1 MNYWMLKRIL
11 NFWLA
16 NAFGIALFFSFFIL
30 MMSLING
37 SSIPLH
43 TFNFSDKILHST
55 AYMVLM
61 WVWIMTLKQR
71 GMSKSVFIL
80 LIGLTLFGIVVEGL
94 QTSIT
99 ESRTADWKDAVAN
112 FIGLIIGMTTFNWL
126 YYRSINQDKR

>member
-16 NAFGIALFFSFFIL
+16 NAFWIALFFSFFIL

-37 SSIPLH
+37 SSIPLN

-61 WVWIMTLKQR
+61 WVWMMALKQR

-94 QTSIT
+94 QASLT

-112 FIGLIIGMTTFNWL
+112 FIGLIMGMTTFNGL
-126 YYRSINQDKR
+126 YYKLINRDKR

>member
-1 MNYWMLKRIL
+1 MLKRIL

-16 NAFGIALFFSFFIL
+16 NAFWIALFFSFLIL

-37 SSIPLH
+37 GSIPLN

-61 WVWIMTLKQR
+61 WVWMMTLKQR

-94 QTSIT
+94 QASLT

-112 FIGLIIGMTTFNWL
+112 FIGLIMGMTTFNGL
-126 YYRSINQDKR
+126 YYKLINRDKR

>member
-37 SSIPLH
+37 GSIPLN
-43 TFNFSDKILHST
+43 TFNFSDKLLHST

-61 WVWIMTLKQR
+61 WVWMMTLKQR

-94 QTSIT
+94 QASLT

-112 FIGLIIGMTTFNWL
+112 FIGLIMGMTTFNGL
-126 YYRSINQDKR
+126 YYKLINRDKR

>member
-16 NAFGIALFFSFFIL
+16 NAFWIALFCSFLIL

-37 SSIPLH
+37 GSIPLN

-61 WVWIMTLKQR
+61 WVWMMTLKQR

-94 QTSIT
+94 QASLT

-112 FIGLIIGMTTFNWL
+112 FIGLIMGMTTFNGL
-126 YYRSINQDKR
+126 YYKLINRDKR